1 MTANPLAAHPTHC
14 PPSLPSAWPAGVEP
28 TSEFLAAHEFLRE
41 GAGHLFVTG
50 RAGTGK
56 STLLRCLRD
65 LVADIREQGRK
76 ALAIQ
81 ADVGKPEDITRLFK
95 TVDAEFGALDAFFNN
110 AGILGPAS
118 KFVDIAPD
126 RLQHVIAVNTIGAFI
141 AAQEAVRRMSTRLGG
156 KGGVI
161 VNMSSLAAKLG
172 GTNEATDYAAS
183 KGAIDTLTIGL
194 AKEVATE
201 GIRIHAVRP
210 GLIYTDIHASTGDP
224 NRVDRLKGLVPMQ
237 RGGRPE
243 EVAEAVLWL
252 CSDQST
258 YCTGQLLDI
267 SGGRGL

>member
-1 MTANPLAAHPTHC
+1 MTKVMLITGASRGIGAATARLAARRGYDV
-14 PPSLPSAWPAGVEP
+14 AVNYAGNK
-28 TSEFLAAHEFLRE
+28 AAADAVV
-41 GAGHLFVTG
+41 G
-50 RAGTGK
+50 
-56 STLLRCLRD
+56 
-65 LVADIREQGRK
+65 DIRKEGRK

-81 ADVGKPEDITRLFK
+81 ADVGKPEEVVRLFK
-95 TVDAEFGALDAFFNN
+95 TVDTEFGALDAFFNN

-126 RLQHVIAVNTIGAFI
+126 RLQHIVAVNTIGAFV

-183 KGAIDTLTIGL
+183 KGAIDTLTVGL
-194 AKEVATE
+194 AKELATE
-201 GIRIHAVRP
+201 GIRVHAVRP

-224 NRVDRLKGLVPMQ
+224 NRVDRLKSLVPMQ
-237 RGGRPE
+237 RGGTVE